1 MNRRNGLTLIELLV
15 VLAILA
21 LLIGLLLPSVQKVRE
36 AAARMHSMNNL
47 KQINLG
53 LQHYLTSHSGKIPA
67 IFEQPEPNTLN
78 SLWFTLMPYINN
90 GTIYHSYQN
99 DPDQLVKEFISPADP
114 TVRRVSWKT
123 YVRSDDY
130 RGDCSY
136 AANAQCFG
144 FNAAIQQITDGTSQ
158 TYSFGERYATCRNIA
173 VYWAIH
179 RGNMILGKDRSATF
193 ADNKIRYPDGQMT
206 SGQFDAYPIMKG
218 TPPRLGCSHGA
229 YTYQLAP
236 RPSDCEYYLAQT
248 PHPAGMLTAMFDGS
262 VRTTAPNVSEFVFWA
277 TVTPAGGEILE

>member
-53 LQHYLTSHSGKIPA
+53 LQHYLASHSGKIPA
-67 IFEQPEPNTLN
+67 IYAQTEPNKLS

-90 GTIYHSYQN
+90 GSIYQSYQN

-144 FNAAIQQITDGTSQ
+144 FNVAIQQITDGTSQ
-158 TYSFGERYATCRNIA
+158 TFSFGERYATCRDIA
-173 VYWAIH
+173 VSW
-179 RGNMILGKDRSATF
+179 GVTQGEMIYGRMRRATF
-193 ADNKIRYPDGQMT
+193 ADNMLFFPDG
-206 SGQFDAYPIMKG
+206 SPAGGQGDAFPKFMG
-218 TPPRLGCSHGA
+218 TPPRLGCSHGP

-236 RPSDCEYYLAQT
+236 RPSDCELYLAQT